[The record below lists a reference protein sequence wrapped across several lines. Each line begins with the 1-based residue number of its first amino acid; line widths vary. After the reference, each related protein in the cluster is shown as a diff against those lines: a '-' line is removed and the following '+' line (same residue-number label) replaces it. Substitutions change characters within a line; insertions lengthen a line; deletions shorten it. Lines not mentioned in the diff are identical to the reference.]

1 MKKYILLLSI
11 CLIIFVSL
19 NAEQT
24 YSAPEFMQ
32 SYYSAYS
39 QNYINTLASGRGNT
53 GVAKIENVENI
64 LLNPA
69 GFSTNH
75 TQMYVEFMIK
85 PEKGEL
91 GHLHNQ
97 KYRSNKPFTFVAF
110 GFNPMPN
117 LSTALYYAMPQNI
130 NYDRYSII
138 KEGHAHTAPQERQPQ
153 YNHYSFGFTN
163 AYKIKNLSL
172 GLDVTYNVHDNH
184 NMLING
190 SYARFNTSDNSF
202 SFTGGAIYEI
212 SDFLNFGV
220 AYSHSSDVTFET
232 DYYDWDV
239 TVPAKLSAGFSY
251 SYLKNCSINLDYEK
265 RFNSQMD
272 SAYDDI
278 DIFKL
283 GLEQQVKNSTIRFG
297 GMYIPSV
304 FAGIVDTPIVEF
316 DDSTPGNPSP
326 SYPEHFNNGKEHILN
341 NQQTIL
347 TLGYTLDLEELT
359 FNFSVMQAI
368 ASEMQSTQFSLSM
381 GVNLSDF
388 DIAKYT
394 PKRRDED

>member
-1 MKKYILLLSI
+1 MKKYILLLTI
-11 CLIIFVSL
+11 CLIAFVSL

-69 GFSTNH
+69 GFSTEQ
-75 TQMYVEFMIK
+75 TQMYIEFMIK

-91 GHLHNQ
+91 GHLHTE

-110 GFNPMPN
+110 GFNLMPN

-130 NYDRYSII
+130 NYDSYSIV
-138 KEGHAHTAPQERQPQ
+138 KEGYAHAAPEEREPQ

-163 AYKIKNLSL
+163 AYKMKNLSL
-172 GLDVTYNVHDNH
+172 GLDVNYNIHNNH
-184 NMLING
+184 NLLIND
-190 SYARFNTSDNSF
+190 SYARFNTSDNTF
-202 SFTGGAIYEI
+202 SFTGGAIYQF
-212 SDFLNFGV
+212 SDIFNFGV
-220 AYSHSSDVTFET
+220 AYSHSSEVSFET
-232 DYYDWDV
+232 NFHEWDV
-239 TVPAKLSAGFSY
+239 TIPAKLSAGFSY
-251 SYLKNCSINLDYEK
+251 FYLKNSTINLDYEK

-272 SAYDDI
+272 SAYADI

-283 GLEQQVKNSTIRFG
+283 GIEQQIKNSIFRAG
-297 GMYIPSV
+297 AMYIPSTFSGSV
-304 FAGIVDTPIVEF
+304 ITPIADTDPSDPNYVAQ
-316 DDSTPGNPSP
+316 TPTN
-326 SYPEHFNNGKEHILN
+326 FNDGKEYILN

-347 TLGYTLDLEELT
+347 TLGYTFDLEELT

-368 ASEMQSTQFSLSM
+368 ASEMQSTQFALSI

-388 DIAKYT
+388 DITKYT
-394 PKRRDED
+394 PKRRDEN